1 MDLKAPLLASGASF
15 FLREAK
21 RINRV
26 PKKPLPFRG
35 GVGVGAVRNK
45 GRLRLSLSFSTLR
58 AGCVPPP
65 LRPAIHKSNLAH
77 LKLARH

>member
-15 FLREAK
+15 FGRSSATKSPSRLREGLGWGLSETRA
-21 RINRV
+21 
-26 PKKPLPFRG
+26 
-35 GVGVGAVRNK
+35 RNK

-58 AGCVPPP
+58 LGRVPPP